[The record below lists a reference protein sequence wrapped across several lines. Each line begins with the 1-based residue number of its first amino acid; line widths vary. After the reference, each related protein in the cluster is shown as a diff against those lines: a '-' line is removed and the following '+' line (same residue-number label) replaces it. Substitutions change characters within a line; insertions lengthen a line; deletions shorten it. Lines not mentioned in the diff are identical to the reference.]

1 MANILEELT
10 KGIASVVGDSDP
22 DAKIINVQ
30 SLVDEL
36 KKEEEKLFAAIGRKA
51 IEVDGDE
58 KFGEDAVK
66 LRLKQKEIID
76 AEEKVR
82 IAKEEKEAS
91 NKEQT
96 GNTCP
101 GCGIE
106 VAQNIKFCPECG
118 TKLENLEVKKEF
130 CTNCGNE
137 KKEGMKFC
145 INCGNQF

>member
-22 DAKIINVQ
+22 DAKIINAQ

-36 KKEEEKLFAAIGRKA
+36 KKEEEKLFAVIGRKA

-106 VAQNIKFCPECG
+106 VAQNISEVNFFDVYEKFINDIVYISKKYEG
-118 TKLENLEVKKEF
+118 LNGIENVK
-130 CTNCGNE
+130 
-137 KKEGMKFC
+137 MKDSSK
-145 INCGNQF
+145 QW

>member
-22 DAKIINVQ
+22 DAKIINAQ

-36 KKEEEKLFAAIGRKA
+36 KKEEEKLFAVIGRKA

-76 AEEKVR
+76 EMLKQIEK
-82 IAKEEKEAS
+82 
-91 NKEQT
+91 
-96 GNTCP
+96 
-101 GCGIE
+101 
-106 VAQNIKFCPECG
+106 QN
-118 TKLENLEVKKEF
+118 
-130 CTNCGNE
+130 
-137 KKEGMKFC
+137 
-145 INCGNQF
+145 